1 MKPDVKH
8 KLFLFL
14 LLLSGLAGISYEILY
29 GRMLGNL
36 IGDQFAVSAAIL
48 ITFLLGIGI
57 GSRLAWRLWRW
68 LWLIELLIGL
78 CGAAFVFGADGVDS
92 LLYHGLPLLPAGLTG
107 SIIASALLLFAP
119 AMLIG
124 CSVPLFAGYM
134 GRLST
139 GAEFSTVYAIYN
151 IGAALTAVLIEYL
164 LLRSFGIHGTVL
176 CFVGLNV
183 LIACLLGFSFTELRS
198 KPPAAPR
205 QHATTAAMRK
215 QALAIIPI
223 SMASAIFQLLMVK
236 LAEMLLGPFRESFA
250 LVLSIV
256 LLGIALGS
264 MLVRRLRL
272 SFQTVVLIALAGVAS
287 FFIAMQPVAYLYAE
301 YYAAASGHY
310 AMTVLLKWGCLFLLM
325 GLPALAFG
333 ATVPALIHADA
344 DDVSRAS
351 GELLFVASMANVAGF
366 LLMVFLLH
374 RYLDYG
380 VIMLVIGAL
389 AAGSLLL
396 HGRWRPA
403 PVALAAL
410 LLAAAGLLCA
420 NNWDEDL
427 LYVSYTNF
435 RDPHDLDDAR
445 RNLAVP
451 ERFKGYQDVFA
462 INRVDD
468 DPYFFINGYN
478 SIPLNNPSERIVGA
492 VSSYFAPSSRD
503 ALVLGLGSG
512 ATASVVGQIFNHTD
526 VVEINPVVRQNLF
539 RMKQW
544 NFDIESNPNVHI
556 IVDDAIHYARAT
568 QKHYGLILNTVT
580 TPLYFSS
587 SKLYTTDFFGVI
599 KRRLKPG
606 GIYVTWMD
614 ARIGDKGVD
623 IVLNTIQHSFH
634 HCALLYI
641 KSSYFLLI
649 CSDEPVRARSLP
661 QFGRGNRA
669 YDNLVEHEG
678 IIPEW
683 LKYQLLNSDVLQLP
697 ADSQAPLNRADFPAL
712 EFEMARLSGRGI
724 PDFKRRLRRAMD
736 LQKIRPALGQTGPDY
751 PAELLWHTRLRLK
764 ESSFTRCWSRLAH
777 RYRSDFEPTYRAV
790 QQRYI
795 ERLYASSSDADVFHQ
810 LGYRLMQARQ
820 YHLALAVFRHTLEL
834 DAGHNNSHFNM
845 AACYERLG
853 DFRNARKHYLLEQQ
867 IDPDDEDIPYRLGRI
882 DVVTHRYRRAVKK
895 LRRAIDVMGRDTPW
909 RVYDYLGKAY
919 QGLGQSRA
927 ASDAFAQARAKRQQD

>member
-1 MKPDVKH
+1 MKH

-57 GSRLAWRLWRW
+57 GSRLAWRLWPW

-78 CGAAFVFGADGVDS
+78 CGAAFVFGANSLDT

-107 SIIASALLLFAP
+107 SIIASTLLLFTP
-119 AMLIG
+119 ALLIG
-124 CSVPLFAGYM
+124 CSVPLFAGYIS
-134 GRLST
+134 RLSSGT
-139 GAEFSTVYAIYN
+139 VFSTVYAIYN
-151 IGAALTAVLIEYL
+151 IGAALTSILIEYL

-183 LIACLLGFSFTELRS
+183 LIACLLRFGFAELRRN
-198 KPPAAPR
+198 PPAEPL
-205 QHATTAAMRK
+205 HNSATVAFRK
-215 QALAIIPI
+215 KALAIIPI

-264 MLVRRLRL
+264 MLVRRFRL
-272 SFQTVVLIALAGVAS
+272 SFQTVVLIALAGVVT
-287 FFIAMQPVAYLYAE
+287 FFVVMEPVVYLYAK
-301 YYAAASGHY
+301 YYDAVSDHY
-310 AMTVLLKWGCLFLLM
+310 VMTVLLKWMCLFLLM
-325 GLPALAFG
+325 GLPSLAFG
-333 ATVPALIHADA
+333 ATVPALMGVDADGD
-344 DDVSRAS
+344 DDVSRQS
-351 GELLFVASMANVAGF
+351 GHLLFVASMANVAGF
-366 LLMVFLLH
+366 LLMVFILH
-374 RYLDYG
+374 RYMDYG
-380 VIMLVIGAL
+380 VIMLVIGLL
-389 AAGSLLL
+389 AACSLLL
-396 HGRWRPA
+396 HGRWQRA

-410 LLAAAGLLCA
+410 LLMAAGVLFS

-427 LYVSYTNF
+427 LYISYTNF
-435 RDPHDLDDAR
+435 RDLHDLDKAR
-445 RNLAVP
+445 RDSVTP

-462 INRVDD
+462 INRVDN

-492 VSSYFAPSSRD
+492 VSSYFAPATRD

-512 ATASVVGQIFNHTD
+512 ATASVVGQIFEHTD

-544 NFDIESNPNVHI
+544 NFDIESNPNVNI
-556 IVDDAIHYARAT
+556 IVDDAIHYTKSA
-568 QKHYGLILNTVT
+568 QKNYGLILNTVT

-587 SKLYTTDFFGVI
+587 SKLYTTDFFDVI

-623 IVLNTIQHSFH
+623 IVLSTIKSRFR

-649 CSDEPVRARSLP
+649 CSDAPVRARPLP
-661 QFGRGNRA
+661 QFTGGNRA
-669 YDNLVEHEG
+669 YDNLIEHEG

-683 LKYQLLNSDVLQLP
+683 LKYQLLNDDVLRLV
-697 ADSQAPLNRADFPAL
+697 ADSRAPLNRADFPAL
-712 EFEMARLSGRGI
+712 EFEMASLSGRGI
-724 PDFKRRLRRAMD
+724 PAFKQRLRHTMNLKTLR
-736 LQKIRPALGQTGPDY
+736 KALGPTSPDY
-751 PAELLWHTRLRLK
+751 PAELVWHTLFRLRNT
-764 ESSFTRCWSRLAH
+764 SFTRRWKTLARH
-777 RYRSDFEPTYRAV
+777 YRNDFESSYRAV
-790 QQRYI
+790 QKHYI
-795 ERLYASSSDADVFHQ
+795 QRLYASSSDAGVFHQ
-810 LGYRLMQARQ
+810 LGYRLLRSQQ
-820 YHLALAVFRHTLEL
+820 YHLALTVFQHTLDL
-834 DAGHNNSHFNM
+834 DARHNNTHFNM
-845 AACYERLG
+845 AVCYERLG
-853 DFRNARKHYLLEQQ
+853 DFRNALKHYHLEQQ
-867 IDPDDEDIPYRLGRI
+867 IDPGDEDIPYHLGRI
-882 DVVTHRYRRAVKK
+882 YVVMQRYHQAIGK
-895 LRRAIDVMGRDTPW
+895 LREAISAMGQDTPW
-909 RVYDYLGKAY
+909 RVYDYLSKAY
-919 QGLGQSRA
+919 QGLGQTDA
-927 ASDAFAQARAKRQQD
+927 ANDAFKQAIALRHQP